1 MTDAKLTKLTADLLV
16 AQRKLVDAQQN
27 MKLIEYLI
35 KRGDVDQEALCETQR
50 EIAAQLG
57 VGKSQIEERPG

>member
-1 MTDAKLTKLTADLLV
+1 MTDAKLTKLTADMLV

-35 KRGDVDQEALCETQR
+35 KRGDVDQEALRETQR